1 MKTMI
6 LVFALCAVSAGAAD
20 QPQISVLTIETA
32 NAVNYVGDVNDPAK
46 LALVQGATTTGTT
59 RAFTES
65 ITVADVV
72 KVNGKPAKGL
82 WSSRAYAMGFNPTA
96 APGFAVADAI

>member
-1 MKTMI
+1 MKTII
-6 LVFALCAVSAGAAD
+6 LVLALCAVSAGAAD

-72 KVNGKPAKGL
+72 PQETSFV
-82 WSSRAYAMGFNPTA
+82 T
-96 APGFAVADAI
+96 VQVDDAIWAFRVPAPSHS